1 MGKAFDSIARG
12 LNEAIAHGKGAKIA
26 VKSYTPEDVDVSAL
40 RRRMGVTQEQFAGR
54 FGFSVATLRHWE
66 RGDRSPQG
74 AALAFLNV
82 IKRAPDAVATALN
95 AAMKPAAKRVAARP
109 VAKRAAA
116 KHATAKPVVK
126 RAASKQ
132 AVKRVSEDKQH
143 TQLQN

>member
-26 VKSYTPEDVDVSAL
+26 VKTYTPEDVDVSAL

-66 RGDRSPQG
+66 RGDRSPHG

-82 IKRAPDAVATALN
+82 IKRAPDVVEMALN

-126 RAASKQ
+126 RAASKP
-132 AVKRVSEDKQH
+132 AVKRVSVDKQH